1 MYTIEYIPLA
11 LNDLK
16 EIARLIAENF
26 GSPQTAINIVK
37 KITDAVET
45 VRKFPYSTPLF
56 TPLKPLTHEYRQ
68 LVVSSYSVF
77 YWVTDATQT
86 ITVARVLHNRRNS
99 NNLLSDSNK
108 AKEYR

>member
-1 MYTIEYIPLA
+1 MYSIEYLPLA

-16 EIARLIAENF
+16 EIARYIAEVF
-26 GSPQTAINIVK
+26 GSPQTAIKVVTET
-37 KITDAVET
+37 TDNLEK
-45 VRKFPYSTPLF
+45 VREFPYSATLF

-86 ITVARVLHNRRNS
+86 ITVARALHNRRDS
-99 NNLLSDSNK
+99 SDHLSDNK